1 MDDMQMQVMLS
12 KLNYSQHWL
21 DSGVLTESI
30 LMEQIKELE
39 LGEDDNTEH
48 YRYRTLNNYF
58 KSKAYFD
65 NNILQDILQLLEDD
79 VDKSM
84 AGSATILLLRIQAL
98 TDKQFK
104 IVVDFLRTFGD
115 WTTKYID
122 KAQEERIQDHL
133 RPT

>member
-1 MDDMQMQVMLS
+1 MDDMQMQDMLS

-21 DSGVLTESI
+21 DGGVLTESI
-30 LMEQIKELE
+30 LIEQIKELE

-58 KSKAYFD
+58 ISKVYFD
-65 NNILQDILQLLEDD
+65 NNLFQDILQLLEND

-84 AGSATILLLRIQAL
+84 AGSATILLLKMQAL
-98 TDKQFK
+98 TDNQFK
-104 IVVDFLRTFGD
+104 IVADFLITFGD

-122 KAQEERIQDHL
+122 KAQEERIQNHS